1 MQRDSGGTAGRQAGR
16 HICLTGG
23 LVVAVIVVSQD
34 NLVQEVVDTLLDNGI
49 RGQPVKDGH
58 NKVYKLFSDV
68 PHFHYIDVNCLAK

>member
-1 MQRDSGGTAGRQAGR
+1 MQRDSGGTAGR

-58 NKVYKLFSDV
+58 NKV